1 MYKLFIQSENIP
13 GITNINE
20 LNYSMTNFINEN
32 TTENGTTIYITHD
45 MLIAFYHFSINKK
58 VYTKE
63 NWINYL
69 TGMTFRN
76 NELARN

>member
-1 MYKLFIQSENIP
+1 
-13 GITNINE
+13 
-20 LNYSMTNFINEN
+20 LNNRITNFINEN
-32 TTENGTTIYITHD
+32 TTKNGTTIFITHD

-58 VYTKE
+58 VYTTD

-69 TGMTFRN
+69 TGLTFRN